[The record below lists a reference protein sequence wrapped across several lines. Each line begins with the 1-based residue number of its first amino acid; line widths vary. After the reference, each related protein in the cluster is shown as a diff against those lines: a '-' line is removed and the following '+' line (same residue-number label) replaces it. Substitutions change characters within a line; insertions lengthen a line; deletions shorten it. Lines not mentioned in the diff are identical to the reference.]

1 MDYSYCSLCSN
12 WHYGSSCYKICTK
25 LLLLVSMCVSCAAM
39 DHPSI
44 PKEVRDSYHEAMAQV
59 QKAKEETVKNKR
71 HSRERSTVDIR
82 GTITEADGKET
93 VIDIV
98 QESTLSKSGGD
109 TPKDGDSGKEGYT
122 RRFVVVTNSV
132 TAVLTMLIG
141 AGVTLAV
148 KFSDCKKE

>member
-1 MDYSYCSLCSN
+1 M
-12 WHYGSSCYKICTK
+12 K
-25 LLLLVSMCVSCAAM
+25 LLLLVSMCMSCAAM

-71 HSRERSTVDIR
+71 HSREHSTVDIK
-82 GTITEADGKET
+82 GTIIEPDGKET
-93 VIDIV
+93 IIDIV

-132 TAVLTMLIG
+132 TAVLTALIG
-141 AGVTLAV
+141 AGVTIAV
-148 KFSDCKKE
+148 KYGQDCKK